1 MEEKISTERSVYQ
14 KELSSLT
21 GRVDGLKI
29 VVRQRASIELRI
41 RQAQELWLACK
52 ALSLALSADT
62 TKNGIL
68 PPIQT
73 EFDAI
78 KKVASINASVQ
89 GTCEENFSDNEDFV
103 KTLLSSIPT

>member
-1 MEEKISTERSVYQ
+1 MEEKISTEHSVHL

-21 GRVDGLKI
+21 GRVDGIKM

-52 ALSLALSADT
+52 ALSLALSSET
-62 TKNGIL
+62 TKTGIL

-73 EFDAI
+73 ELNAI
-78 KKVASINASVQ
+78 EKVAARDVPIQS
-89 GTCEENFSDNEDFV
+89 TCEENLLEKNDFV
-103 KTLLSSIPT
+103 KTVLRSIPT